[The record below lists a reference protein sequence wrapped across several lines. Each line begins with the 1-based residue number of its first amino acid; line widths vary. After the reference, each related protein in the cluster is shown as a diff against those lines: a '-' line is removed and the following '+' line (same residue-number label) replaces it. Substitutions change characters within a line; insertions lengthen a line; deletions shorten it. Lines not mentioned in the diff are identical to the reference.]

1 MIENLIAGSGENIIT
16 SSDSN
21 LEYIIMREPTGN
33 ITFTYVGDSN
43 LEITFKDWEKLGVI
57 DSLQHQEILGLMN
70 SCEWDKVIDID
81 ANLNIIKK
89 DKYTVQ
95 EREAILLQRQKDE
108 EKAFYEKEKTI
119 AYAIKVDYDLKLEP
133 ITEVQTVEVME
144 YVKSIK
150 PTEEKVLKM
159 ISIPLERPA
168 IMGVYEKRLGLVS
181 DEAITGK

>member
-1 MIENLIAGSGENIIT
+1 MIENLIAGENVIN

-21 LEYIIMREPTGN
+21 IEYIILREPTGN

-43 LEITFKDWEKLGVI
+43 LEIAFKDWEKLGVI
-57 DSLQHQEILGLMN
+57 DSLQHQEILGIMN

-81 ANLNIIKK
+81 ADLNIIKK

-133 ITEVQTVEVME
+133 ITEVQMVEVME

-150 PTEEKVLKM
+150 PTEEQVLKM
-159 ISIPLERPA
+159 VTMPLERPV
-168 IMGVYEKRLGLVS
+168 IMGVYEKRLGLSSEGV
-181 DEAITGK
+181 ITETLK